1 MFSTVS
7 SRWNSLKAAVTWKNS
22 RPSGVLVS
30 MFLASTLSAM
40 PRCSSGGLD
49 HLRDGSR
56 QPGKLPDDERVAFA
70 QEVEG
75 GPELGPVSERSG
87 GLFGEDPLAAR
98 RLAFGYGS

>member
-1 MFSTVS
+1 MLEGLPATPPP
-7 SRWNSLKAAVTWKNS
+7 SLVGGFQAGA
-22 RPSGVLVS
+22 GVLGGQLPLELVEGRGHVEEQPSLGRVVS

-70 QEVEG
+70 QEVER
-75 GPELGPVSERSG
+75 GPELGPE
-87 GLFGEDPLAAR
+87 
-98 RLAFGYGS
+98 AFR